1 MNLTLIFLSAIVL
14 FLLYGAL
21 RWEANDIK
29 KLYARRNV
37 YEIKNRKEREK
48 EYKFYATFN
57 HENHIM
63 WRSLFI
69 SSFIASVI
77 IYIYFKNFSNSK
89 NLELD
94 SFVVLFTIFLVFYLT
109 HLYRNFHIYRVM
121 ASKVRKDYS
130 VMENIS

>member
-1 MNLTLIFLSAIVL
+1 M
-14 FLLYGAL
+14 LLYGAL

-29 KLYARRNV
+29 KIYARRKV
-37 YEIKNRKEREK
+37 YEIKNFKEREK

-69 SSFIASVI
+69 SACIASVI
-77 IYIYFKNFSNSK
+77 IYIYLKNYFSQ
-89 NLELD
+89 ERIALD
-94 SFVVLFTIFLVFYLT
+94 CFVILFVIFLVFYLM
-109 HLYRNFHIYRVM
+109 HIYRNFHIYRVM

-130 VMENIS
+130 VMESIG